1 MASWRGLGWPVSH
14 VSGEVEESEMARQGG
29 LMAGMASFLGT
40 VASKPFPQLLHSS
53 TVLSRSV
60 IENPQLPSRPW
71 VGVFRPP
78 SFFQYTLSRDPVSA
92 ESGFLSHIPSRTGS
106 ELGDDVFHVWD

>member
-1 MASWRGLGWPVSH
+1 MASWGGRGWTLSRM
-14 VSGEVEESEMARQGG
+14 SGEVEESETARQGG

-40 VASKPFPQLLHSS
+40 VATKPFPQLLHSS
-53 TVLSRSV
+53 TVLSQSV

-78 SFFQYTLSRDPVSA
+78 SFFQYTLSQDPVSA
-92 ESGFLSHIPSRTGS
+92 ESGFLSHIPSRRGS
-106 ELGDDVFHVWD
+106 ELGDDVFHIRD